1 MKRMPASPP
10 FPPNVKPIVLMLL
23 EFKSQHSKNKMT
35 PKQNEAR
42 QNEKDVADL
51 LRAQMRAQTHG
62 RASAIIAHQSTS
74 SAIKLRLLPYS
85 AGVGR
90 VSSMRAGMLVVSKT
104 IAAKLFWQRTQYGG
118 AFAS

>member
-1 MKRMPASPP
+1 MPASPP

-51 LRAQMRAQTHG
+51 LRAQMRAQTYG